1 MGTWMI
7 HFLFPEL
14 KSQHLGEV
22 EASAPSPPVSTLVF
36 SDLTNKDIG
45 QGRVWCGQAGSLP
58 QRPLLK
64 WSLVTLK
71 GCLA

>member
-22 EASAPSPPVSTLVF
+22 EASAPEPSCPHPEPAHRDAPELVS
-36 SDLTNKDIG
+36 SDLTAKDTG
-45 QGRVWCGQAGSLP
+45 QGSIWCGQA
-58 QRPLLK
+58 
-64 WSLVTLK
+64 
-71 GCLA
+71 